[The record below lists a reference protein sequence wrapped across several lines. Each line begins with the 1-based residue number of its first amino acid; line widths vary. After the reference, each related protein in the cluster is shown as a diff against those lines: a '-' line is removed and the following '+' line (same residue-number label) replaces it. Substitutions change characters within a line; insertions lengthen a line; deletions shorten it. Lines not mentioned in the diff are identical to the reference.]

1 MFIGSV
7 RLPSHPVADRP
18 PRLTHPHNICGN
30 IHGNPLKSNSRWID
44 SDMSRT
50 LYCHQSLVDFRFL
63 SGDRTQVGTLVPPCS
78 KGVSRRRPFSFQRVS
93 AYLIQAPVSRTV
105 YNDQLLQW
113 RQPGPSKVGAG

>member
-18 PRLTHPHNICGN
+18 TRPTNLHKFCGN
-30 IHGNPLKSNSRWID
+30 IHRKPLKSNSRWID
-44 SDMSRT
+44 GNMSRT

-78 KGVSRRRPFSFQRVS
+78 KGVSRRRPFSFQGTS

-105 YNDQLLQW
+105 YKDQLLQR